1 MQLLGTTTGV
11 ITDVDGK
18 FELAAFP
25 KNEIQISY
33 IGYVTKKVK
42 VGSQKVMS
50 ITLAE
55 DAQQLDE
62 VVVTAFG
69 TGQKKETI
77 TGSIQS
83 VRPFGSSG
91 TFCQPFFFICRTL
104 VGCDC
109 LPA

>member
-1 MQLLGTTTGV
+1 M

-83 VRPFGSSG
+83 VRPSDLLVPSANLSSSFAG
-91 TFCQPFFFICRTL
+91 RL

>member
-1 MQLLGTTTGV
+1 
-11 ITDVDGK
+11 
-18 FELAAFP
+18 
-25 KNEIQISY
+25 
-33 IGYVTKKVK
+33 
-42 VGSQKVMS
+42 MS

-83 VRPFGSSG
+83 VRPSDLLVPSANLSSSFAG
-91 TFCQPFFFICRTL
+91 RLSGVIAYQRSENRDRILRTFSFVVLRP
-104 VGCDC
+104 
-109 LPA
+109 

>member
-69 TGQKKETI
+69 TGQKRRLSPDRFSRFVLRI
-77 TGSIQS
+77 FWYLL
-83 VRPFGSSG
+83 P
-91 TFCQPFFFICRTL
+91 TFLLHLPDACR
-104 VGCDC
+104 V
-109 LPA
+109 